1 MLRLEKLELRG
12 FKSFC
17 EATEIVFHE
26 GITAVVGPN
35 GCGKSNI
42 LDAVSWVLGEQS
54 ARHLRGQKMD
64 DLIFNGTRDRRPLG
78 MAEVVLTLIAT
89 GDVSPSEGDKVDAG
103 DEPEVAEQEKRG
115 RRLRRL
121 LPEIAAGERVTIAR
135 RVYRSGEGEYLMN
148 GHQCRLR
155 DIQEFFAG
163 TGLGGAQYAIIEQG
177 HIGQVLSSRPQ
188 DRRALIEEAAGITRF
203 KAKKHQAELKLE
215 AARQNLSRLADI
227 IAEVDRQLGLLKRQ
241 AAKARKYKRLREQM
255 RGFWRGFFRAEH
267 ARLNQTLSSLEAEI
281 ASAGQSEREFQ
292 RELSEREGLMRE
304 AQVECIKREAVL
316 EAARQS
322 LSALQLEEERLRAR
336 LAHGREQSQ
345 ELSER
350 RSACERE
357 VAASGERVLLMDKE
371 IERRRADFSAL
382 EQSLS
387 AAELESKACERE
399 HQQQV
404 ASLATLEAALEE
416 TRSSLMREVSKTER
430 LRHLK
435 HQLEEAQK
443 RVNLEQRQL
452 QKEAVKAEERKL
464 HCLEELNRLKA
475 LQAEA
480 GAELTRL
487 SAGLRGLD
495 LEIEALQARQRR
507 ERERYEELTRQQARA
522 EDRAMSLTDLYRK
535 RAYFSEAVQTLLT
548 GGEQDFTLLG
558 TLADLL
564 EVEPQYEQAAER
576 ALGDYLGAVLLPT
589 LDDALAA
596 SRWLRQHGGAPV
608 TLLVTGLHGGSET
621 VAERKLE
628 ADTLL
633 AALGLSPEIE
643 AVFKRAWP
651 ELAGAKIVEDL
662 MSALEVSARDPQSI
676 VLTSSGDRVR
686 ACTLLE
692 FHGAKESDGSV
703 LRLKREI
710 RELEAD
716 AEKLRSE
723 RLSVSEELAGLE
735 RELARLEQE
744 RREYDT
750 DLRRREREQASLKVE
765 LQQSERELERALQQL
780 RVVASE
786 LERKEEEKVSLEG
799 RLKQVAVELL
809 AAEAARLELEEALQ
823 RSRSELERLKP
834 EVERVRQRFTE
845 LKAIAAA
852 TAERRRSAANELRRL
867 EEERRHLQGKIEQ
880 SRFEL
885 LQLETKSQ
893 ELREGLSKDTRSFE
907 ELQARLINCSSSV
920 KEAEAALASAR
931 ERTSGLE
938 PELSELRSR
947 VTQARE
953 RRAVLEIE
961 QARVT
966 SELEHIE
973 QSCQSELQRSLAEL
987 LTEEEHTDE
996 EVLDIDE
1003 LRRKV
1008 EELGPVN
1015 MMALEELE
1023 ETEKRAEF
1031 LRLQQRD
1038 ILESI
1043 SATEEA
1049 LSEIRRRSRQRFR
1062 EAFESINQNFQQMF
1076 VEMFGGG
1083 RGEMILIDESDPL
1096 ESGIDIIAQPPGK
1109 RLQSVLL
1116 LSGGEK
1122 AMAAMALVLAIFQYR
1137 PSPFCVLDEV
1147 DAPLDDVNISRFASR
1162 IQSMSQKT
1170 QFLVITHNK
1179 RTMEIAQH
1187 IYGVTMQEPGV
1198 SRLISVKL
1206 KPSTSSGG
1214 AQAV

>member
-42 LDAVSWVLGEQS
+42 LDAISWVLGEQS

-89 GDVSPSEGDKVDAG
+89 GDVSSSEADKVDAG
-103 DEPEVAEQEKRG
+103 DEPEVVGKG
-115 RRLRRL
+115 RRRL
-121 LPEIAAGERVTIAR
+121 LPEIAAGERVTITR

-255 RGFWRGFFRAEH
+255 RSFWRRFFRAEH
-267 ARLNQTLSSLEAEI
+267 ARLSQMLRSLDAEI
-281 ASAGQSEREFQ
+281 VSVKQSERELQQ
-292 RELSEREGLMRE
+292 RLSEREALMRE
-304 AQVECIKREAVL
+304 LQAECLKREAAL

-322 LSALQLEEERLRAR
+322 LSTLQLEEERLRAR
-336 LAHGREQSQ
+336 IAHGREQSQ

-350 RSACERE
+350 CSAYERE
-357 VAASGERVLLMDKE
+357 IEASGERVLLMDRE
-371 IERRRADFSAL
+371 IERRRADLSAV

-387 AAELESKACERE
+387 AAELESKACEQE
-399 HQQQV
+399 HQRQV
-404 ASLATLEAALEE
+404 ASVTKLEAALEE

-430 LRHLK
+430 LRHIK
-435 HQLEEAQK
+435 HQLEETQK
-443 RVNLEQRQL
+443 RVLLEQRQL

-464 HCLEELNRLKA
+464 HCIEELSRLKA
-475 LQAEA
+475 LEAEVVV
-480 GAELTRL
+480 ELTRL
-487 SAGLRGLD
+487 SDGLKGLD
-495 LEIEALQARQRR
+495 LEIDALQTRQKR
-507 ERERYEELTRQQARA
+507 ERERCEELTRQRARA
-522 EDRAMSLTDLYRK
+522 EDRAVSLTDLYCK
-535 RAYFSEAVQTLLT
+535 RAYFSEAVQTLFA

-564 EVEPQYEQAAER
+564 EVEPQYEQVAER

-596 SRWLRQHGGAPV
+596 SQWLRQHSSAPV
-608 TLLVTGLHGGSET
+608 TLLVTGLYGGSQT

-628 ADTLL
+628 AGTLL

-643 AVFKRAWP
+643 AVVKRAWP
-651 ELAGAKIVEDL
+651 ELAGARIVEDL
-662 MSALEVSARDPQSI
+662 MSAVEVSAQDPQSL
-676 VLTSSGDRVR
+676 VLTSNGDRVR

-692 FHGAKESDGSV
+692 FHGARESDGSV

-710 RELEAD
+710 RELEAN

-723 RLSVSEELAGLE
+723 QLSVSEELTGLE

-750 DLRRREREQASLKVE
+750 DMRHKEREQASLKVE
-765 LQQSERELERALQQL
+765 LQQSERELERATQQL

-786 LERKEEEKVSLEG
+786 LERKEEERVSLEE
-799 RLKQVAVELL
+799 RLKQIAVELL

-823 RSRSELERLKP
+823 RSRNELERLKP
-834 EVERVRQRFTE
+834 EVERVRQRVTE

-867 EEERRHLQGKIEQ
+867 EEERRHLQRRIEQ
-880 SRFEL
+880 SHFEL
-885 LQLETKSQ
+885 LQIKSRSQ
-893 ELREGLSKDTRSFE
+893 ELQEGLAKDARSFE
-907 ELQARLINCSSSV
+907 ELQARLITCSSSV
-920 KEAEAALASAR
+920 KDAEVALASVR
-931 ERTSGLE
+931 EQAGRLE
-938 PELSELRSR
+938 PELAELR
-947 VTQARE
+947 TGTMQARE
-953 RRAVLEIE
+953 QRAVLEVE
-961 QARVT
+961 RARSR

-996 EVLDIDE
+996 EALDIDE

-1031 LRLQQRD
+1031 LHLQQRD
-1038 ILESI
+1038 LLESI

-1083 RGEMILIDESDPL
+1083 RGEMILIDDSDPL
-1096 ESGIDIIAQPPGK
+1096 ESGIDIVAQPPGK

-1122 AMAAMALVLAIFQYR
+1122 AMVAMALVLAIFQYR

-1162 IQSMSQKT
+1162 IQGMSQKT

-1187 IYGVTMQEPGV
+1187 IYGVTMQEPGI

-1206 KPSTSSGG
+1206 KHSTSSDG